1 MQKRILFVDDEP
13 NLLAGLRRS
22 LYSMR
27 EEWVMEFAASGPDA
41 LAAME
46 RQPFDV
52 VVTDMRM
59 PGMDGAQ
66 LLNEVRQRF
75 AQTVR
80 MVLSGQCDR
89 ETILNSL
96 GPTHQYLSKPCDAEQ
111 LRSKIGQAFALRDLL
126 ENPVV
131 QKVVSQLKDIP
142 SLPALY
148 QQILEELRSRDPSP
162 AKVGKLIAK
171 DMGMT
176 AKTLQLVNSAFF
188 GLRCHVSNPVQ
199 AANLLGLDTIRG
211 LVLSTH
217 IFSQIENDLLNEVDG
232 HHLWDHSIA
241 VSGFAKAIAAV
252 ERARQQVI
260 DDSLTAGLLH
270 DIGKLILAS
279 AFSAQYKSILGV
291 AAERKI
297 GIWAAEREVLGC
309 SHAEIG
315 GYLLGIWGLPHSIV
329 EAVAWHH
336 RPSDGPVTGFSPVL
350 AVHAACFYDAQVRP
364 SPLLGPAVM
373 DQAYLARVGLEA
385 HEPLW
390 KQTCEQMNLRTEEE
404 HE

>member
-13 NLLAGLRRS
+13 NVLAGLRRS

-27 EEWVMEFAASGPDA
+27 EEWLMEFAASGPDA

-46 RQPFDV
+46 RQVFDV

-66 LLNEVRQRF
+66 LLNEVRERF
-75 AQTVR
+75 PQTVR

-89 ETILNSL
+89 EAILNSV

-199 AANLLGLDTIRG
+199 AANLLGLGYDQGTG
-211 LVLSTH
+211 PFHAYFLP
-217 IFSQIENDLLNEVDG
+217 D
-232 HHLWDHSIA
+232 
-241 VSGFAKAIAAV
+241 
-252 ERARQQVI
+252 
-260 DDSLTAGLLH
+260 
-270 DIGKLILAS
+270 
-279 AFSAQYKSILGV
+279 
-291 AAERKI
+291 RK
-297 GIWAAEREVLGC
+297 
-309 SHAEIG
+309 
-315 GYLLGIWGLPHSIV
+315 
-329 EAVAWHH
+329 
-336 RPSDGPVTGFSPVL
+336 
-350 AVHAACFYDAQVRP
+350 
-364 SPLLGPAVM
+364 
-373 DQAYLARVGLEA
+373 
-385 HEPLW
+385 
-390 KQTCEQMNLRTEEE
+390 
-404 HE
+404 